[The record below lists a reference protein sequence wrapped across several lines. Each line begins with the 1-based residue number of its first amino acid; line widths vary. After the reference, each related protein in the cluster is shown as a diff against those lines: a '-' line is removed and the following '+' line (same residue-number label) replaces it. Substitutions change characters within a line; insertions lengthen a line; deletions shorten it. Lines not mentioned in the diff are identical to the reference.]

1 MSVTGD
7 NPFAELGTPKPNG
20 SGATHYDAGIDIDA
34 TAQRLSRLPPVEYDR
49 VRDAEAKAI
58 GCRVKTLDVLVQN
71 ARGDDDVA
79 DGLQGR
85 PLKLPTPEPWPDPV
99 EGAALL
105 FDLSEFFTLHAF
117 LPERGAVALALWTV
131 HTYAFQAFQI
141 TPRLHIRAVSKN
153 SGKTTVLDLLQMT
166 ACRPLPATH
175 VTASVLF
182 RVIELARPTML
193 IDEADTFLAE
203 AEEIRGVLNGGHRRG
218 GQILRSV
225 GDDHTP
231 RAFSVFGPVAIA
243 GIGNLPGTL
252 ADRSIVVAMKRAMQ
266 GELPSRFT
274 KQTAT
279 DGARLA
285 RRAARWALDHIAR
298 LEVADPDMGKLFNR
312 AADNWRALFAIA
324 DLAGDAWPVLA
335 RKASE
340 VLTIVDDDTETTAVK
355 LLGDIRRV
363 FDGRDDDGLPHQGV
377 RKFEDDRGIEHFGI
391 TSADLATALGAM
403 EGRPWAEFGRSS
415 KPMTVH
421 RLARLLKP
429 FAVLSRKVGPK
440 ADRQNGYLIEQ
451 FVEAFGRHLPPL

>member
-1 MSVTGD
+1 VDG
-7 NPFAELGTPKPNG
+7 AEL
-20 SGATHYDAGIDIDA
+20 
-34 TAQRLSRLPPVEYDR
+34 LF
-49 VRDAEAKAI
+49 
-58 GCRVKTLDVLVQN
+58 
-71 ARGDDDVA
+71 
-79 DGLQGR
+79 GL
-85 PLKLPTPEPWPDPV
+85 
-99 EGAALL
+99 A
-105 FDLSEFFTLHAF
+105 EFFTRHAF
-117 LPERGAVALALWTV
+117 LPERGAVALALWAL
-131 HTYAFQAFQI
+131 HTYVFEAFQI
-141 TPRLHIRAVSKN
+141 TPRLHVRAVSKN

-166 ACRPLPATH
+166 VCRPLPATH

-252 ADRSIVVAMKRAMQ
+252 ADRSIVIAMKRAMQ

-285 RRAARWALDHIAR
+285 RRAARWALDQIAT
-298 LEVADPDMGKLFNR
+298 LETADPDMGKLFNR
-312 AADNWRALFAIA
+312 TADNWRALFAIA

-335 RKASE
+335 RKAAE
-340 VLTIVDDDTETTAVK
+340 LLTTVDDDTETTAVK

-363 FDGRDDDGLPHQGV
+363 FDERDPEGLPAHPGVGRFPDNQGL
-377 RKFEDDRGIEHFGI
+377 DHFGI
-391 TSADLATALGAM
+391 TSADLASALGAM
-403 EGRPWAEFGRSS
+403 EGRPWAESGRSG
-415 KPMTVH
+415 KPITTN

-429 FAVLSRKVGPK
+429 FGVAPRKVGES
-440 ADRQNGYLIEQ
+440 ANRQNGYLVEQ
-451 FVEAFGRHLPPL
+451 FFEAFGRHLPPL